1 MRLDRFL
8 SEATELTRSQ
18 AKRALR
24 QSEVSVDGETV
35 RDASRQVSDTQDIRW
50 QGSALARIGWRYLMM
65 HKPVGVE
72 CSLRPAHYPSV
83 MSLIEIEQI
92 ERLHPVGRLDV
103 DTSGLLLISDDGKWT
118 HRVTSPNHAC
128 EKRYRATLGE
138 TLSAA
143 DAARVAKQFAEGI
156 MLNGDEKPTKPATF
170 EAVGESEVIV
180 GVTEGRYHQIRRM
193 LTAVG
198 YTVVTLHRE
207 SIGPLALDPELAPGE
222 CRHLRP
228 EEVAAFE

>member
-24 QSEVSVDGETV
+24 QLEVSVDGETV

-50 QGSALARIGWRYLMM
+50 QGAALTRIGWRYLMM

-72 CSLRPAHYPSV
+72 CSLRPAHHPSV

-118 HRVTSPNHAC
+118 HRVTSPSHAC

-138 TLSAA
+138 ILSAT
-143 DAARVAKQFAEGI
+143 DAARVARQFAEGV

-207 SIGPLALDPELAPGE
+207 SIGPLVLDPELAPGE

>member
-24 QSEVSVDGETV
+24 QFEVSVDGEVT
-35 RDASRQVSDTQDIRW
+35 RDGARQVTDEQEVRW
-50 QGSALARIGWRYLMM
+50 NEERLERIGMRYLMM

-72 CSLRPAHYPSV
+72 CSMRPTHYPSV
-83 MSLIEIEQI
+83 LSLIDIPQL

-128 EKRYRATLGE
+128 EKRYRATLSE
-138 TLSAA
+138 PLSAA
-143 DAARVAKQFAEGI
+143 DAARVARQFAEGV

-170 EAVGESEVIV
+170 EAVGESEVVV

-207 SIGPLALDPELAPGE
+207 SIGPLVLDPDLAPGE

-228 EEVAAFE
+228 EEIAAF

>member
-24 QSEVSVDGETV
+24 QLEVSVDGEVV
-35 RDASRQVSDTQDIRW
+35 RDAARQVSDTQDVRW
-50 QGSALARIGWRYLMM
+50 QGAPLARVGWRYLML

-103 DTSGLLLISDDGKWT
+103 DTSGLLLISDDGQWT
-118 HRVTSPNHAC
+118 HRVTSPNRAC
-128 EKRYRATLGE
+128 VKRYRGEIAEAMSESVAAKVAQQFEKGITLQGE
-138 TLSAA
+138 
-143 DAARVAKQFAEGI
+143 
-156 MLNGDEKPTKPATF
+156 EKPTRPATF
-170 EAVGESEVIV
+170 ERVGPHEVLI
-180 GVTEGRYHQIRRM
+180 GVTEGRYHQVRRM
-193 LTAVG
+193 MTAVG
-198 YTVVTLHRE
+198 YPLTSLHRE
-207 SIGPLALDPELAPGE
+207 AIGPLSLDPMLEPGE

-228 EEVAAFE
+228 EEIAAF